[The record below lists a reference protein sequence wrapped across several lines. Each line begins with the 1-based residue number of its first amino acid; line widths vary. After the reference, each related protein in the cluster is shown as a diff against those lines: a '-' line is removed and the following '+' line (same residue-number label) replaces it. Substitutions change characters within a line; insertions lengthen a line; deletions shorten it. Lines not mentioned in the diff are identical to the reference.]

1 MEPSPPSTANGS
13 GKLLTVLILL
23 IAALAAAVAWWH
35 HMNKGRR
42 ALAFWGGQ
50 VAYRMRTAESV
61 ELWVLASGD
70 EFPARQATFGGRVLP
85 IAKVIDISQAP
96 GLVHA
101 RQALISDASFD
112 WEAAAGA
119 TKPSWQYAI
128 RFTSAGESSFV
139 LLDLERAWAAE
150 GDDPGR
156 VAKMVIGKGL
166 RAFLEEQ
173 IQRHREAAAAITP
186 LCVSWAIFP
195 AAPPRSPHQPAGQ
208 IDAHSWR
215 C

>member
-1 MEPSPPSTANGS
+1 
-13 GKLLTVLILL
+13 
-23 IAALAAAVAWWH
+23 
-35 HMNKGRR
+35 MNKGRR

-50 VAYRMRTAESV
+50 VAYRMRTADSV

-70 EFPARQATFGGRVLP
+70 EFSGASSNLRRPHLADCQGDRYFT
-85 IAKVIDISQAP
+85 AP

-139 LLDLERAWAAE
+139 LLDLKRLGGRGRRPRTRSQNGYRERTASVPRGADTAPSGSRGSDYPALRFL
-150 GDDPGR
+150 GDFSGST
-156 VAKMVIGKGL
+156 
-166 RAFLEEQ
+166 
-173 IQRHREAAAAITP
+173 AAI
-186 LCVSWAIFP
+186 P
-195 AAPPRSPHQPAGQ
+195 APASRPNRCAQLAMLSPKTFNPPVNPNTSQTIRITIVCS
-208 IDAHSWR
+208 
-215 C
+215 